1 MEFARVYFHCRNYF
15 LIVSKVRAFTYL
27 KEARLALKDIGIH
40 LPSYIPRGSSV
51 CIIGYK
57 GKEDISTKYVIG
69 SPKEKASF
77 LSMNITLPSSKII
90 IFCNL
95 NIWVTLAVS
104 DFLPCE
110 TDRGLAILKLL
121 KEKRK
126 QQVPYFTTRFTSPL
140 QSTLMLV

>member
-1 MEFARVYFHCRNYF
+1 M
-15 LIVSKVRAFTYL
+15 SKVRAFTHL

-40 LPSYIPRGSSV
+40 LPSYIPRGSSI

-57 GKEDISTKYVIG
+57 GKEDISTKYVVG

-95 NIWVTLAVS
+95 NISLTLAVS
-104 DFLPCE
+104 NFLPCE
-110 TDRGLAILKLL
+110 SKRGWAVLKLL
-121 KEKRK
+121 KEKFIK
-126 QQVPYFTTRFTSPL
+126 QRVPYSQHVLPVLYNTPSC
-140 QSTLMLV
+140 SIV

>member
-1 MEFARVYFHCRNYF
+1 M
-15 LIVSKVRAFTYL
+15 SKVRAFTYL

-40 LPSYIPRGSSV
+40 LPSYIPRGSSI

-90 IFCNL
+90 IFCYL
-95 NIWVTLAVS
+95 NTSRTLAVS
-104 DFLPCE
+104 NFLLCKTE
-110 TDRGLAILKLL
+110 RGWTILKLL

-126 QQVPYFTTRFTSPL
+126 QRVPYFTTRFTSPL
-140 QSTLMLV
+140 QLSLMPV